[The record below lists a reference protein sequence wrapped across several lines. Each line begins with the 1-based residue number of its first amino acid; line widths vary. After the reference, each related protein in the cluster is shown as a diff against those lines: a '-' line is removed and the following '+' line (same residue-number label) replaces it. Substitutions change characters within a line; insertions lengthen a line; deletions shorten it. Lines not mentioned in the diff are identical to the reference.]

1 MAKINKNKNKN
12 EVLLEAKG
20 LYKSYTQTSGFF
32 VRKQRVIK
40 ALNNVSLFIKPGET
54 LAIVGESGS
63 GKSTL
68 ARCLLQL
75 QAFEQGELF
84 FKGKNL
90 TSLDEKDKKHLKRH
104 IQMVFQDPYAS
115 LNPRMKIE
123 EILEEG
129 LVIHDLGNKKVRQ
142 TKVRSMIK
150 KVGLTVADLQKYPHQ
165 FSGGQRQRI
174 GIARALIVEPEL
186 VICDEPV
193 SALDVSIQAQILL
206 LLKDLQKELGLSYLF
221 ISHDLRVVRHMADRI
236 VVMHQGKIVEL
247 GLTKSIYEKP
257 KANYTRELLNAI
269 PGKHFKFKVS

>member
-1 MAKINKNKNKN
+1 MTKINKNA
-12 EVLLEAKG
+12 VLLEAKG
-20 LYKSYTQTSGFF
+20 LYKTYTQTSGFF
-32 VRKQRVIK
+32 VRRQRTIK
-40 ALNNVSLFIKPGET
+40 ALNNVSVSIKKGET

-75 QAFEQGELF
+75 LSLDEGELF
-84 FKGKNL
+84 FKGKNF

-115 LNPRMKIE
+115 LNPRMKIS

-129 LVIHDLGNKKVRQ
+129 LLIHDLGDKFSRDKKMRD
-142 TKVRSMIK
+142 MIK
-150 KVGLTVADLQKYPHQ
+150 KVGLDVSDLNKYPHQ

-236 VVMHQGKIVEL
+236 AVMHQGKIVEQ

-269 PGKHFKFKVS
+269 PGKHFTFKVS

>member
-1 MAKINKNKNKN
+1 MAKMNKN

-20 LYKSYTQTSGFF
+20 LYKTYTQTSGFF
-32 VRKQRVIK
+32 VKKQRIIK
-40 ALNNVSLFIKPGET
+40 ALNNVSLSIKKGDT

-75 QAFEQGELF
+75 LSLDQGELF

-90 TSLDEKDKKHLKRH
+90 TSLDVAGKKYLKRH

-115 LNPRMKIE
+115 LNPRMKIA

-129 LVIHDLGNKKVRQ
+129 LLIHDLGNKIVRD
-142 TKVRSMIK
+142 KKMREMIK
-150 KVGLTVADLQKYPHQ
+150 KVGLEVSDLNKYPHQ

-206 LLKDLQKELGLSYLF
+206 LLKELQKELGLSYLF
-221 ISHDLRVVRHMADRI
+221 ISHDLRVVRHMADSI
-236 VVMHQGKIVEL
+236 AVMHQGKIVEQ
-247 GLTKSIYEKP
+247 GSIKGIYEKP

-269 PGKHFKFKVS
+269 PGNHFKFKVS

>member
-1 MAKINKNKNKN
+1 MAKIIKNA
-12 EVLLEAKG
+12 VLLEAKG
-20 LYKSYTQTSGFF
+20 LYKTYTQTSGFF
-32 VRKQRVIK
+32 VKKQRIIK
-40 ALNNVSLFIKPGET
+40 ALNNVSLSIKKGET

-75 QAFEQGELF
+75 LSLDQGELF

-90 TSLDEKDKKHLKRH
+90 TTLDVEGKKYLKRH

-115 LNPRMKIE
+115 LNPRMKIA

-129 LVIHDLGNKKVRQ
+129 LLIHDLGNKIVRD
-142 TKVRSMIK
+142 KKMRDMIK
-150 KVGLTVADLQKYPHQ
+150 KVGLEVSDLNKYPHQ

-206 LLKDLQKELGLSYLF
+206 LLKELQKELGLSYLF
-221 ISHDLRVVRHMADRI
+221 ISHDLRVVRHMADSI
-236 VVMHQGKIVEL
+236 AVMHQGKIVEQ
-247 GLTKSIYEKP
+247 GSIKGIYEKP

-269 PGKHFKFKVS
+269 PGNHFKFKVS

>member
-1 MAKINKNKNKN
+1 MAKMLKN
-12 EVLLEAKG
+12 EVLLKATG
-20 LYKSYTQTSGFF
+20 LYKTYTQTSGFF
-32 VRKQRVIK
+32 VKKQRIIK
-40 ALNNVSLFIKPGET
+40 ALNNVSLSIKKGET

-75 QAFEQGELF
+75 LSLDQGELF
-84 FKGKNL
+84 YKGKNL
-90 TSLDEKDKKHLKRH
+90 TSLDVEGKKYLKRH

-115 LNPRMKIE
+115 LNPRMKIS

-129 LVIHDLGNKKVRQ
+129 LLIHDLGDKFSRDKKMRD
-142 TKVRSMIK
+142 MIK
-150 KVGLTVADLQKYPHQ
+150 KVGLEVSDLNKYPHQ

-206 LLKDLQKELGLSYLF
+206 LLKELQKELGLSYLF
-221 ISHDLRVVRHMADRI
+221 ISHDLRVVRHMADSI
-236 VVMHQGKIVEL
+236 AVMHQGKIVEQ
-247 GLTKSIYEKP
+247 GSIKGIYEKP

-269 PGKHFKFKVS
+269 PGNHFKFKVS

>member
-1 MAKINKNKNKN
+1 MAKINTNA
-12 EVLLEAKG
+12 VLLEAKG
-20 LYKSYTQTSGFF
+20 LYKTYTQTSGFF
-32 VRKQRVIK
+32 VRKQRVIN
-40 ALNNVSLFIKPGET
+40 ALNNVSLSIKPGET

-75 QAFEQGELF
+75 LSFDQGELF

-90 TSLDEKDKKHLKRH
+90 TSLDEKDKKHLKRQ

-142 TKVRSMIK
+142 TKVRSIIK

-221 ISHDLRVVRHMADRI
+221 ISHDLRVVRHMADSI
-236 VVMHQGKIVEL
+236 VVMHQGKIVEQ

>member
-1 MAKINKNKNKN
+1 MAKIVKN

-20 LYKSYTQTSGFF
+20 LYKTYTQTSGFF
-32 VRKQRVIK
+32 VRRQRTIK
-40 ALNNVSLFIKPGET
+40 ALNNVSVSIKKGET

-75 QAFEQGELF
+75 LSLDQGELF

-90 TSLDEKDKKHLKRH
+90 NSLDEEGKKYLKRH

-115 LNPRMKIE
+115 LNPRMKIS

-129 LVIHDLGNKKVRQ
+129 LLIHDLGDKFSRDKKMRD
-142 TKVRSMIK
+142 MIK
-150 KVGLTVADLQKYPHQ
+150 KVGLEVSDLNKYPHQ

-221 ISHDLRVVRHMADRI
+221 ISHDLRVVRHMADSI
-236 VVMHQGKIVEL
+236 AVMHQGKIVEQ
-247 GLTKSIYEKP
+247 GSIKGIYEKP

-269 PGKHFKFKVS
+269 PGNHFKFKVS

>member
-1 MAKINKNKNKN
+1 MSKINKNA
-12 EVLLEAKG
+12 VLLEAKG
-20 LYKSYTQTSGFF
+20 LYKTYTQTSGFF
-32 VRKQRVIK
+32 VKKQRIIK
-40 ALNNVSLFIKPGET
+40 ALNNVSLSIKKGET

-75 QAFEQGELF
+75 LSLDQGELF

-90 TSLDEKDKKHLKRH
+90 NSLDVEGKKYLKRH

-115 LNPRMKIE
+115 LNPRMKIA

-129 LVIHDLGNKKVRQ
+129 LLIHDLGDKFSRDKKMRD
-142 TKVRSMIK
+142 MIK
-150 KVGLTVADLQKYPHQ
+150 KVGLEVSDLNKYPHQ

-206 LLKDLQKELGLSYLF
+206 LLKELQKELGLSYLF
-221 ISHDLRVVRHMADRI
+221 ISHDLRVVRHMADSI
-236 VVMHQGKIVEL
+236 AVMHQGKIVEQ
-247 GLTKSIYEKP
+247 GSIKGIYEKP

-269 PGKHFKFKVS
+269 PGNHFKFKVS

>member
-1 MAKINKNKNKN
+1 MD
-12 EVLLEAKG
+12 G
-20 LYKSYTQTSGFF
+20 
-32 VRKQRVIK
+32 K
-40 ALNNVSLFIKPGET
+40 AL
-54 LAIVGESGS
+54 
-63 GKSTL
+63 
-68 ARCLLQL
+68 
-75 QAFEQGELF
+75 
-84 FKGKNL
+84 
-90 TSLDEKDKKHLKRH
+90 KRS

-129 LVIHDLGNKKVRQ
+129 LMIHDLGNKKTRQ
-142 TKVRSMIK
+142 LKVRDMIK
-150 KVGLTVADLQKYPHQ
+150 KVGLNVADLNKYPHQ

-221 ISHDLRVVRHMADRI
+221 ISHDLRVVRHMADHI
-236 VVMHQGKIVEL
+236 VVMHQGKIVEQ
-247 GLTKSIYEKP
+247 GSVKSIYEKP

>member
-1 MAKINKNKNKN
+1 MAKINKNA
-12 EVLLEAKG
+12 VLLEAKG
-20 LYKSYTQTSGFF
+20 LYKTYTQTSGFF
-32 VRKQRVIK
+32 VKKQRVIK
-40 ALNNVSLFIKPGET
+40 ALNNVSLSIKKGET

-75 QAFEQGELF
+75 LSLDQGELF

-90 TSLDEKDKKHLKRH
+90 NSLDVEGKKYLKRH

-115 LNPRMKIE
+115 LNPRMKIS

-129 LVIHDLGNKKVRQ
+129 LLIHDLGDKFSRDKKMRD
-142 TKVRSMIK
+142 MIK
-150 KVGLTVADLQKYPHQ
+150 KVGLEVSDLNKYPHQ

-206 LLKDLQKELGLSYLF
+206 LLKELQKELGLSYLF
-221 ISHDLRVVRHMADRI
+221 ISHDLRVVRHMADSI
-236 VVMHQGKIVEL
+236 AVMHQGKIVEQ
-247 GLTKSIYEKP
+247 GSIKGIYEKP

-269 PGKHFKFKVS
+269 PGNHFKFKVS

>member
-1 MAKINKNKNKN
+1 MAKINKNA
-12 EVLLEAKG
+12 VLLEAKG
-20 LYKSYTQTSGFF
+20 LYKTYTQTSGFF
-32 VRKQRVIK
+32 VKKQRIIK
-40 ALNNVSLFIKPGET
+40 ALNNVSLSIKKGET

-75 QAFEQGELF
+75 LSLDQGELF

-90 TSLDEKDKKHLKRH
+90 TALDVEGKKYLKRH

-115 LNPRMKIE
+115 LNPRMKIS

-129 LVIHDLGNKKVRQ
+129 LLIHDLGDKFSRDKKMRD
-142 TKVRSMIK
+142 MIK
-150 KVGLTVADLQKYPHQ
+150 KVGLEVSDLNKYPHQ

-221 ISHDLRVVRHMADRI
+221 ISHDLRVVRHMADSI
-236 VVMHQGKIVEL
+236 AVMHQGKIVEQ
-247 GLTKSIYEKP
+247 GSIKGIYEKP

-269 PGKHFKFKVS
+269 PGNHFKFKVS

>member
-1 MAKINKNKNKN
+1 MAKMLKN
-12 EVLLEAKG
+12 EMLLEATG
-20 LYKSYTQTSGFF
+20 LYKTYTQTSGFF
-32 VRKQRVIK
+32 VKKQRVIK
-40 ALNNVSLFIKPGET
+40 ALNNVSVSIKKGET

-75 QAFEQGELF
+75 LSLDEGALF
-84 FKGKNL
+84 FKGKNF
-90 TSLDEKDKKHLKRH
+90 TSLDEKDKKHLKRQ

-115 LNPRMKIE
+115 LNPRMKIS

-129 LVIHDLGNKKVRQ
+129 LLIHDLGNKVVRD
-142 TKVRSMIK
+142 KKMRDMIK
-150 KVGLTVADLQKYPHQ
+150 KVGLEVSDLNKYPHQ

-221 ISHDLRVVRHMADRI
+221 ISHDLRVVRHMADSI
-236 VVMHQGKIVEL
+236 AVMHQGKIVEQ

-269 PGKHFKFKVS
+269 PGKHFTFKVS

>member
-1 MAKINKNKNKN
+1 MAKINTNA
-12 EVLLEAKG
+12 VLLEAKG
-20 LYKSYTQTSGFF
+20 LYKTYTQTSGFF

-40 ALNNVSLFIKPGET
+40 ALNNVSLSIKSGET

-75 QAFEQGELF
+75 LSFDQGELF

-90 TSLDEKDKKHLKRH
+90 TSLDEKDKKHLKRQ

-150 KVGLTVADLQKYPHQ
+150 KVGLTVPDLQKYPHQ

-236 VVMHQGKIVEL
+236 MVMHQGKVVEQ

>member
-1 MAKINKNKNKN
+1 MTSKNIKH
-12 EVLLEAKG
+12 EMLLEAKG
-20 LYKSYTQTSGFF
+20 LYKTYTQTSGFF
-32 VRKQRVIK
+32 VRRQRTIK
-40 ALNNVSLFIKPGET
+40 ALNNVSLSIKKGET

-75 QAFEQGELF
+75 LSLDQGELF

-90 TSLDEKDKKHLKRH
+90 KTLKIEDKKDLKRQ

-115 LNPRMKIE
+115 LNPRMKIG

-129 LVIHDLGNKKVRQ
+129 LLIHGLGDKISRDKKIRD
-142 TKVRSMIK
+142 MIK
-150 KVGLTVADLQKYPHQ
+150 KVGLSVSDLTKYPHQ

-174 GIARALIVEPEL
+174 GIARALIVDPEL

-206 LLKDLQKELGLSYLF
+206 LLKELQKELGLSYLF
-221 ISHDLRVVRHMADRI
+221 ISHDLRVVRHMADHI
-236 VVMHQGKIVEL
+236 VVMHQGKIVEQ
-247 GLTKSIYEKP
+247 GSVKSIYEKP
-257 KANYTRELLNAI
+257 KAHYTRELLNAI
-269 PGKHFKFKVS
+269 PGNHFKFKVS

>member
-1 MAKINKNKNKN
+1 MAKIVKN

-20 LYKSYTQTSGFF
+20 LYKTYTQTSGFF
-32 VRKQRVIK
+32 VKKQRVIK
-40 ALNNVSLFIKPGET
+40 ALNNVSLSIKKGET

-75 QAFEQGELF
+75 LSLDQGELF
-84 FKGKNL
+84 FKGKNF
-90 TSLDEKDKKHLKRH
+90 TSLDVKEKKYLKRH

-115 LNPRMKIE
+115 LNPRMKIS

-129 LVIHDLGNKKVRQ
+129 LLIHDLGNKIARDKKMRD
-142 TKVRSMIK
+142 MIK
-150 KVGLTVADLQKYPHQ
+150 KVGLEVSDLNKYPHQ

-174 GIARALIVEPEL
+174 GIARALIVEPEV

-206 LLKDLQKELGLSYLF
+206 LLKDLQKELSLSYLF
-221 ISHDLRVVRHMADRI
+221 ISHDLRVVRHMADNI
-236 VVMHQGKIVEL
+236 AVMHQGKIVEQ
-247 GLTKSIYEKP
+247 GSIKGIYEKP

-269 PGKHFKFKVS
+269 PGNHFKFKVS

>member
-1 MAKINKNKNKN
+1 MTSKNIKN
-12 EVLLEAKG
+12 EMLLEAKG
-20 LYKSYTQTSGFF
+20 LYKTYTQTSGFF
-32 VRKQRVIK
+32 VRRQRTIK
-40 ALNNVSLFIKPGET
+40 ALNNVSLSIKKGET
-54 LAIVGESGS
+54 LAVVGESGS

-75 QAFEQGELF
+75 LSLDEGELF
-84 FKGKNL
+84 FKGKNVM
-90 TSLDEKDKKHLKRH
+90 SFKADEKKHLKRH

-115 LNPRMKIE
+115 LNPRMKIG

-129 LVIHDLGNKKVRQ
+129 LLIHGLGNKTSRDKKIRD
-142 TKVRSMIK
+142 MIK
-150 KVGLTVADLQKYPHQ
+150 KVGLSVTDLTKYPHQ

-206 LLKDLQKELGLSYLF
+206 LLKELQKEFHLSYLF

-236 VVMHQGKIVEL
+236 VVMHQGKIVEQ
-247 GLTKSIYEKP
+247 GATKSIYEKP

>member
-1 MAKINKNKNKN
+1 MAKMLKN
-12 EVLLEAKG
+12 EVLLEAKS
-20 LYKSYTQTSGFF
+20 LYKTYTQTSGFF
-32 VRKQRVIK
+32 VKKQRVIK
-40 ALNNVSLFIKPGET
+40 ALNNVSLSIKKGET

-75 QAFEQGELF
+75 LSLDQGELF

-90 TSLDEKDKKHLKRH
+90 TSLDAEGKKYLKRH

-115 LNPRMKIE
+115 LNPRMKIA

-129 LVIHDLGNKKVRQ
+129 LLIHDLGNKIARDKKMRD
-142 TKVRSMIK
+142 MIK
-150 KVGLTVADLQKYPHQ
+150 KVGLEVSDLNKYPHQ

-221 ISHDLRVVRHMADRI
+221 ISHDLRVVRHMADNI
-236 VVMHQGKIVEL
+236 AVMHQGKIVEQ
-247 GLTKSIYEKP
+247 GSIKGIYEKP
-257 KANYTRELLNAI
+257 KAHYTRELLNAI
-269 PGKHFKFKVS
+269 PGNHFKFKVS

>member
-1 MAKINKNKNKN
+1 MAEINKN

-20 LYKSYTQTSGFF
+20 LYKTYTQTSGFF

-40 ALNNVSLFIKPGET
+40 ALNNVSLLIKRGET

-75 QAFEQGELF
+75 QALDQGELF
-84 FKGKNL
+84 FKGKTL
-90 TSLDEKDKKHLKRH
+90 TSLDVKDKKHLKRH

-129 LVIHDLGNKKVRQ
+129 LVIHDLGDKEVRQ
-142 TKVRSMIK
+142 AKVRSMIK
-150 KVGLTVADLQKYPHQ
+150 KVGLTVPDLKKYPHQ

-221 ISHDLRVVRHMADRI
+221 ISHDLRVVRHMADKI
-236 VVMHQGKIVEL
+236 AVMHQGKIVEQ
-247 GLTKSIYEKP
+247 GFTKSIYEKP

-269 PGKHFKFKVS
+269 PGNHFKFKVS

>member
-1 MAKINKNKNKN
+1 MAKINKK
-12 EVLLEAKG
+12 EVLLEATG
-20 LYKSYTQTSGFF
+20 LCKTYTQTSGFF
-32 VRKQRVIK
+32 VRRQRTIK
-40 ALNNVSLFIKPGET
+40 ALNNVSLSIKKGET

-63 GKSTL
+63 GKSNL

-75 QAFEQGELF
+75 LSLDEGELF

-90 TSLDEKDKKHLKRH
+90 ITLKAQDKKDLKRH

-129 LVIHDLGNKKVRQ
+129 LVIHGLGDKKSRD
-142 TKVRSMIK
+142 KKIRDMIK
-150 KVGLTVADLQKYPHQ
+150 KVGLSVSDLSKYPHQ

-174 GIARALIVEPEL
+174 GIARALIVDPEL

-206 LLKDLQKELGLSYLF
+206 LLKELQKELGLSYLF
-221 ISHDLRVVRHMADRI
+221 ISHDLRVVRHMADHI
-236 VVMHQGKIVEL
+236 VVMHQGKIVEQ
-247 GLTKSIYEKP
+247 GSVKNIYEKP
-257 KANYTRELLNAI
+257 KAHYTRELLNAI
-269 PGKHFKFKVS
+269 PGNHFKFKVS

>member
-1 MAKINKNKNKN
+1 MAKINKN

-20 LYKSYTQTSGFF
+20 LYKTYTQTSGFF
-32 VRKQRVIK
+32 VKKQRIIK
-40 ALNNVSLFIKPGET
+40 ALNNVSLSIKKGET

-75 QAFEQGELF
+75 LSLDQGELF

-90 TSLDEKDKKHLKRH
+90 TTLDVEGKKYLKRH

-115 LNPRMKIE
+115 LNPRMKIA

-129 LVIHDLGNKKVRQ
+129 LLIHDLGNRIVRDKKMRD
-142 TKVRSMIK
+142 MIK
-150 KVGLTVADLQKYPHQ
+150 KVGLEVSDLNKYPHQ

-206 LLKDLQKELGLSYLF
+206 LLKELQKELGLSYLF
-221 ISHDLRVVRHMADRI
+221 ISHDLRVVRHMADSI
-236 VVMHQGKIVEL
+236 AVMHQGEIVEQ
-247 GLTKSIYEKP
+247 GSIKGIYEKP

-269 PGKHFKFKVS
+269 PGNHFKFKVS

>member
-1 MAKINKNKNKN
+1 MTSKNIKN
-12 EVLLEAKG
+12 EMLLEAKG
-20 LYKSYTQTSGFF
+20 LYKTYTQTSGFF
-32 VRKQRVIK
+32 VKKQRVIK
-40 ALNNVSLFIKPGET
+40 ALNNVSVSIKKGET

-75 QAFEQGELF
+75 LSLDQGELF

-90 TSLDEKDKKHLKRH
+90 NSLDVKDKKYLKRH

-115 LNPRMKIE
+115 LNPRMKIS

-129 LVIHDLGNKKVRQ
+129 LLIHDLGNKIMRDKKMRD
-142 TKVRSMIK
+142 MIK
-150 KVGLTVADLQKYPHQ
+150 KVGLDVSDLNKYPHQ

-221 ISHDLRVVRHMADRI
+221 ISHDLRVVRHMADNI
-236 VVMHQGKIVEL
+236 AVMHQGKIVEQ
-247 GLTKSIYEKP
+247 GSIKGIYEKP
-257 KANYTRELLNAI
+257 KAHYTRELLNAI
-269 PGKHFKFKVS
+269 PGNHFKFKVS

>member
-1 MAKINKNKNKN
+1 MAKINKN
-12 EVLLEAKG
+12 EVLLEARG
-20 LYKSYTQTSGFF
+20 LYKTYTQTSGFF
-32 VRKQRVIK
+32 VKKQRIIK
-40 ALNNVSLFIKPGET
+40 ALNNVSVSIKKGET

-75 QAFEQGELF
+75 LSLDEGELF

-90 TSLDEKDKKHLKRH
+90 NSLDVEGKKYLKRH

-115 LNPRMKIE
+115 LNPRMKIS

-129 LVIHDLGNKKVRQ
+129 LLIHDLGDKFSRDKKMRD
-142 TKVRSMIK
+142 MIK
-150 KVGLTVADLQKYPHQ
+150 KVGLEVSDLNKYPHQ

-206 LLKDLQKELGLSYLF
+206 LLKELQKELGLSYLF
-221 ISHDLRVVRHMADRI
+221 ISHDLRVVRHMADSI
-236 VVMHQGKIVEL
+236 AVMHQGKIVEQ
-247 GLTKSIYEKP
+247 GSIKGIYEKP

-269 PGKHFKFKVS
+269 PGNHFKFKVS

>member
-1 MAKINKNKNKN
+1 MAKINKNA
-12 EVLLEAKG
+12 VLLEAKG
-20 LYKSYTQTSGFF
+20 LYKTYTQTSGFF
-32 VRKQRVIK
+32 VKKQRIIK
-40 ALNNVSLFIKPGET
+40 ALNNVSLSIKKGET

-75 QAFEQGELF
+75 LSLDQGELF

-90 TSLDEKDKKHLKRH
+90 NSLDVEGKKYLKRH

-115 LNPRMKIE
+115 LNPRMKIA

-129 LVIHDLGNKKVRQ
+129 LLIHDLGDKFSRDKKMRD
-142 TKVRSMIK
+142 MIK
-150 KVGLTVADLQKYPHQ
+150 KVGLEVSDLNKYPHQ

-221 ISHDLRVVRHMADRI
+221 ISHDLRVVRHMADSI
-236 VVMHQGKIVEL
+236 AVMHQGKIVEQ
-247 GLTKSIYEKP
+247 GSIKGIYEKP

-269 PGKHFKFKVS
+269 PGNHFKFKVS

>member
-1 MAKINKNKNKN
+1 MAKMLKN

-20 LYKSYTQTSGFF
+20 LYKTYTQTSGFF
-32 VRKQRVIK
+32 VKKQRVIK
-40 ALNNVSLFIKPGET
+40 ALNNVNLSIKQGET

-75 QAFEQGELF
+75 LSLDQGELF

-90 TSLDEKDKKHLKRH
+90 TSLDVDGKKYLKRH

-115 LNPRMKIE
+115 LNPRMKIA

-129 LVIHDLGNKKVRQ
+129 LLIHDLGNKIVRD
-142 TKVRSMIK
+142 KKMRDMIK
-150 KVGLTVADLQKYPHQ
+150 KVGLEVSDLNKYPHQ

-206 LLKDLQKELGLSYLF
+206 LLKELQKELGLSYLF
-221 ISHDLRVVRHMADRI
+221 ISHDLRVVRHMADNI
-236 VVMHQGKIVEL
+236 AVMHQGKIVEQ
-247 GLTKSIYEKP
+247 GSIKGIYEKP

-269 PGKHFKFKVS
+269 PGNHFRFKVS

>member
-1 MAKINKNKNKN
+1 MAKINKN
-12 EVLLEAKG
+12 EVLLEARG
-20 LYKSYTQTSGFF
+20 LYKTYTQTSGFF
-32 VRKQRVIK
+32 VKKQRIIK
-40 ALNNVSLFIKPGET
+40 ALNNVSLSIKKGET

-75 QAFEQGELF
+75 LSLDQGELF

-90 TSLDEKDKKHLKRH
+90 TSLDKEGKKYLKRH

-115 LNPRMKIE
+115 LNPRMKIA

-129 LVIHDLGNKKVRQ
+129 LLIHDLGNKIVRD
-142 TKVRSMIK
+142 KKMRDMIK
-150 KVGLTVADLQKYPHQ
+150 KVGLEVSDLNKYPHQ

-206 LLKDLQKELGLSYLF
+206 LLKELQKELGLSYLF
-221 ISHDLRVVRHMADRI
+221 ISHDLRVVRHMADSI
-236 VVMHQGKIVEL
+236 AVMHQGKFVEQ
-247 GLTKSIYEKP
+247 GSIKGIYEKP

-269 PGKHFKFKVS
+269 PGNHFKFKVS

>member
-1 MAKINKNKNKN
+1 MAKIVKN

-20 LYKSYTQTSGFF
+20 LYKTYTQTSGFF
-32 VRKQRVIK
+32 VKKQRVIK
-40 ALNNVSLFIKPGET
+40 ALNNVSVSIKKGET

-75 QAFEQGELF
+75 LSLDEGELF

-90 TSLDEKDKKHLKRH
+90 NSLDVKDKKYLKRH

-115 LNPRMKIE
+115 LNPRMKIS

-129 LVIHDLGNKKVRQ
+129 LLIHDLGHKIVRDKKMRD
-142 TKVRSMIK
+142 MIK
-150 KVGLTVADLQKYPHQ
+150 KVGLEVSDLNKYPHQ

-221 ISHDLRVVRHMADRI
+221 ISHDLRVVRHMADNI
-236 VVMHQGKIVEL
+236 AVMHQGKIVEQ
-247 GLTKSIYEKP
+247 GSIKGIYEKP
-257 KANYTRELLNAI
+257 NANYTRELLNAI
-269 PGKHFKFKVS
+269 PGNHFKFKVS

>member
-1 MAKINKNKNKN
+1 MAKINKN
-12 EVLLEAKG
+12 EVLLEARG
-20 LYKSYTQTSGFF
+20 LYKTYTQTSGFF
-32 VRKQRVIK
+32 VKKQRIIK
-40 ALNNVSLFIKPGET
+40 ALNNVSLSIKKGET

-75 QAFEQGELF
+75 LSLDQGELF

-90 TSLDEKDKKHLKRH
+90 NSLDVEGKKYLKRH
-104 IQMVFQDPYAS
+104 IQMIFQDPYAS
-115 LNPRMKIE
+115 LNPRMKIS

-129 LVIHDLGNKKVRQ
+129 LLIHDLGDKFSRDKKMRD
-142 TKVRSMIK
+142 MIK
-150 KVGLTVADLQKYPHQ
+150 KVGLEVSDLNKYPHQ

-221 ISHDLRVVRHMADRI
+221 ISHDLRVVRHMADSI
-236 VVMHQGKIVEL
+236 AVMHQGKIVEQ
-247 GLTKSIYEKP
+247 GSIKGIYEKP

-269 PGKHFKFKVS
+269 PGNHFKFKVS

>member
-1 MAKINKNKNKN
+1 MAKINTNA
-12 EVLLEAKG
+12 VLLEAKG
-20 LYKSYTQTSGFF
+20 LYKTYTQTSGFF
-32 VRKQRVIK
+32 VRKQRVIN
-40 ALNNVSLFIKPGET
+40 ALNNVSLSIKPGET

-75 QAFEQGELF
+75 LSFDQGELF

-90 TSLDEKDKKHLKRH
+90 TSLDEKDKKYLKRQ

-129 LVIHDLGNKKVRQ
+129 LVIHNLGNKKVRQ

-150 KVGLTVADLQKYPHQ
+150 KVGLTVPDLQKYPHQ

-221 ISHDLRVVRHMADRI
+221 ISHDLRVVRHMADQI
-236 VVMHQGKIVEL
+236 VVMHQGKVVEQ
-247 GLTKSIYEKP
+247 GVTKSIYEKP

-269 PGKHFKFKVS
+269 PGNHFKFKVS

>member
-1 MAKINKNKNKN
+1 MTSKNIKH
-12 EVLLEAKG
+12 EMLLEAKG
-20 LYKSYTQTSGFF
+20 LYKTYTQTSGFF
-32 VRKQRVIK
+32 VRRQRTIK
-40 ALNNVSLFIKPGET
+40 ALNNVSLSIKKGET

-75 QAFEQGELF
+75 LSLDEGELF

-90 TSLDEKDKKHLKRH
+90 KTLKIEEKKDLKRH

-115 LNPRMKIE
+115 LNPRMKIG

-129 LVIHDLGNKKVRQ
+129 LLIHGLGDKISRDKKIRD
-142 TKVRSMIK
+142 MIK
-150 KVGLTVADLQKYPHQ
+150 KVGLSVSDLTKYPHQ

-206 LLKDLQKELGLSYLF
+206 LLKELQKELGLSYLF
-221 ISHDLRVVRHMADRI
+221 ISHDLRVVRHMADKI
-236 VVMHQGKIVEL
+236 VVMHQGKIVEQ
-247 GLTKSIYEKP
+247 GSVKNIYEKP

>member
-1 MAKINKNKNKN
+1 MSKIVKN

-20 LYKSYTQTSGFF
+20 LYKTYTQTSGFF
-32 VRKQRVIK
+32 VKKQRVIK
-40 ALNNVSLFIKPGET
+40 ALNNVSLSIKKGET

-75 QAFEQGELF
+75 LSLDQGELF

-90 TSLDEKDKKHLKRH
+90 TTLDVEGKKYLKRH

-115 LNPRMKIE
+115 LNPRMKIA

-129 LVIHDLGNKKVRQ
+129 LLIHDLGNKIVRD
-142 TKVRSMIK
+142 KKMRDMIK
-150 KVGLTVADLQKYPHQ
+150 KVGLEVSDLNKYPHQ

-206 LLKDLQKELGLSYLF
+206 LLKELQKELGLSYLF
-221 ISHDLRVVRHMADRI
+221 ISHDLRVVRHMADNI
-236 VVMHQGKIVEL
+236 AVMHQGKIVEQ
-247 GLTKSIYEKP
+247 GSIKGIYEKP

-269 PGKHFKFKVS
+269 PGNHFKFKVS